1 MLTSVEMISLAL
13 PDRNS
18 ETHQPDSPRVG
29 ARLRPMDDK
38 TRLHTAV
45 RRWEE
50 CMRSERWWID
60 GTDTGTGRRGA
71 WIGGTRERTRQL
83 TRSRVDR
90 FRLPFGI
97 QEALDRLIITLRDQP
112 CRLVLVRQLVPLHQ
126 RRHDAPDRVGP
137 IAEMLPDRLGDLV
150 QEHARGIEDAKTSDR
165 GDVLRDDVLGLGAGM
180 QKTLD
185 ISERV
190 SVSGALGPDLGPL
203 TPL

>member
-71 WIGGTRERTRQL
+71 WIGGTRERT
-83 TRSRVDR
+83 
-90 FRLPFGI
+90 
-97 QEALDRLIITLRDQP
+97 
-112 CRLVLVRQLVPLHQ
+112 RQLVPLHQ